1 MRPTHKTAG
10 SKALKF
16 QILDPTHP
24 FFKPLYRRILCVV
37 LPLAWSGVE
46 YSNGATGWAM
56 VFIVAGLYA
65 GYELLFM
72 YDHTMKKAEAKAEAE
87 RARIAA
93 EAERADAD

>member
-1 MRPTHKTAG
+1 M
-10 SKALKF
+10 KF

-24 FFKPLYRRILCVV
+24 FFKPLWRRILCVV
-37 LPLAWSGVE
+37 LPLAWAGVE
-46 YSNGATGWAM
+46 YGNGATGWAM
-56 VFIVAGLYA
+56 VFIVSGLYA

-93 EAERADAD
+93 WMRACRTATFAGLTM

>member
-1 MRPTHKTAG
+1 M
-10 SKALKF
+10 KF

-24 FFKPLYRRILCVV
+24 FFKPLWRRILCVV
-37 LPLAWSGVE
+37 VPLAWAGVE
-46 YSNGATGWAM
+46 YSNAATGWALI
-56 VFIVAGLYA
+56 FAACGLYA

-93 EAERADAD
+93 EAERSDDD